1 MITRYNIDGE
11 VDKYGDFV
19 KVEDYEPLLDFLYQV
34 MTSKSDVA
42 IDLLCDSG
50 IEFLEQFQVI

>member
-1 MITRYNIDGE
+1 MITRYNINGE

-19 KVEDYEPLLDFLYQV
+19 KMQDMEELVDFLYEV

-42 IDLLCDSG
+42 IDLLVDKG
-50 IEFLEQFQVI
+50 VEYLEKWQ